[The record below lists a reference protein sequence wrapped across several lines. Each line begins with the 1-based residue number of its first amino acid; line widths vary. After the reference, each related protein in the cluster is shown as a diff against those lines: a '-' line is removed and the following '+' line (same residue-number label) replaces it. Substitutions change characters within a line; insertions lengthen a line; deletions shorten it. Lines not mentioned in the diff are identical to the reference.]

1 MGSAERPNRREF
13 SNPRNLAVNSPL
25 LKITILVVDDDSTSL
40 AIISAMLRGFRYEV
54 TSVKNPMAAL
64 SVLRANPSNIDLV
77 VTDLHMP
84 EMNGI
89 ELQRQIKR
97 EFTVP
102 VIIMSSDDSEGV
114 MLESLAGGAVFF
126 IVKPV
131 HPDGL
136 KNVWQYAVTGKK
148 GKSVVIEETDGD
160 SSSSS
165 AGKLSVGNPRR
176 LPSPVT
182 DERDDGKRR
191 SKRKSPGKDKDGKD
205 EDNNP
210 KPKKA
215 RKAKVV
221 WTNTLHNQFLDALR
235 HIGLEKAVPKK
246 ILEHMNVHG
255 LTRENVASHLQ
266 KYRIFLKRIAER
278 GCFSSKAMFD
288 RFLKSTFA
296 AGHPLLMKTAQE
308 YTRMQELQR
317 LRGLPVY
324 TGYGGSYSP
333 HNSTRYGA
341 LGYGNHG
348 VSSSNTVQSYGY
360 GQSRLLSHQGNKPLL
375 PGSLMNPPYLGGR
388 LPLNGGFSS
397 GNMMNGADSLQSYPQ
412 QVQPRPGFYDAG
424 SSSQFRFGSP
434 GLHSSSST
442 LGNNGIFGSLNPGY
456 AGTSSYGVFNENVNV
471 PTMEN
476 QTFDYLAPGGVPPGF
491 PASNQQANTSMLP
504 DLDYNSDELL
514 NNGFDLGDEAYLN
527 ELSDLI
533 LGSNKYQLS
542 KQQPGAGTGAG
553 AGADGVVNNP
563 EFSFGSL
570 FPEIYPS
577 LDELLNSD
585 IDESLEDNAPWNE
598 QDVSQVQSALEEL
611 INPNTAAAADANP
624 SNNSENTNQQQS
636 SGEEQLI
643 DPDLLGNL
651 FQVNDDA
658 PAAEDDS
665 SNDQDSDEEEFL
677 ASLFNFSHPFE

>member
-1 MGSAERPNRREF
+1 MGSAERPSRREL
-13 SNPRNLAVNSPL
+13 SNPRNSTIAVLNSPL

-40 AIISAMLRGFRYEV
+40 AIVSAMLRGFRYEV

-64 SVLRANPSNIDLV
+64 SVLRANPSNFDLV

-97 EFTVP
+97 EFKVP
-102 VIIMSSDDSEGV
+102 VIIMSSDDSQGV

-136 KNVWQYAVTGKK
+136 KNVWQYAVAGKK
-148 GKSVVIEETDGD
+148 GKSVVSDETEGD
-160 SSSSS
+160 SPLSP
-165 AGKLSVGNPRR
+165 AGR
-176 LPSPVT
+176 LPLGNLRRFPST
-182 DERDDGKRR
+182 ANDERDDGARS
-191 SKRKSPGKDKDGKD
+191 SKRKAPGKDKDGKD
-205 EDNNP
+205 DGNNP

-246 ILEHMNVHG
+246 ILEYMNVQG

-308 YTRMQELQR
+308 YSRMQELQR
-317 LRGLPVY
+317 LRSLPSY
-324 TGYGGSYSP
+324 PGYGESFAP
-333 HNSTRYGA
+333 HTATRYGTF
-341 LGYGNHG
+341 GYGNHG
-348 VSSSNTVQSYGY
+348 ASSSNTAQSHGY
-360 GQSRLLSHQGNKPLL
+360 GQSRLLSHQANRPLL
-375 PGSLMNPPYLGGR
+375 HGNLMSPPYPGSRLGYGNR
-388 LPLNGGFSS
+388 SNLSLNGGFSS
-397 GNMMNGADSLQSYPQ
+397 GLTNGANSLQSYPHQ
-412 QVQPRPGFYDAG
+412 IQPRPGFYDAG
-424 SSSQFRFGSP
+424 SSTQFRFGSP
-434 GLHSSSST
+434 GLPSSSST
-442 LGNNGIFGSLNPGY
+442 LGSNGIFGSMSSPRPSLNPGY
-456 AGTSSYGVFNENVNV
+456 TGNNNSYARISLNTDGLNGGYGSMNGVFNENMNV

-476 QTFDYLAPGGVPPGF
+476 QTFDYLAPGGFSNQAPLGAGF
-491 PASNQQANTSMLP
+491 TSSNQQANTSMLP
-504 DLDYNSDELL
+504 GLDYPDVTGFNSDELELL
-514 NNGFDLGDEAYLN
+514 NNGNFDLQLGDEAYLN

-533 LGSNKYQLS
+533 LGSNKYQMS
-542 KQQPGAGTGAG
+542 NQQQAG
-553 AGADGVVNNP
+553 AGGVDDNP
-563 EFSFGSL
+563 EFPSGSL

-585 IDESLEDNAPWNE
+585 IDESQEDNSVPWNE

-611 INPNTAAAADANP
+611 INPNTAAAGDANP
-624 SNNSENTNQQQS
+624 SNEPQNTNQAT
-636 SGEEQLI
+636 L
-643 DPDLLGNL
+643 N
-651 FQVNDDA
+651 FQN
-658 PAAEDDS
+658 
-665 SNDQDSDEEEFL
+665 
-677 ASLFNFSHPFE
+677 